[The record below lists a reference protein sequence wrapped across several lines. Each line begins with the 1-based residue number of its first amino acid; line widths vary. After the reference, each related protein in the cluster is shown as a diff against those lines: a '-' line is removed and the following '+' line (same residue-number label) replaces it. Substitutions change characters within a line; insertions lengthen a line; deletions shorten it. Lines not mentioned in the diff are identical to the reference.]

1 MLLASLLSIVIPA
14 GCRRPVSGRA
24 SDALER
30 ARSFVLAHED
40 TSRLYLDSVRVLD
53 DGSEWRVLFLLR
65 GEVQLPAERPF
76 LVDKATGQVRSVL
89 YR

>member
-53 DGSEWRVLFLLR
+53 DGSEWRVLFLH
-65 GEVQLPAERPF
+65 VQIVDAERLAAF
-76 LVDKATGQVRSVL
+76 ALHSDQ
-89 YR
+89 